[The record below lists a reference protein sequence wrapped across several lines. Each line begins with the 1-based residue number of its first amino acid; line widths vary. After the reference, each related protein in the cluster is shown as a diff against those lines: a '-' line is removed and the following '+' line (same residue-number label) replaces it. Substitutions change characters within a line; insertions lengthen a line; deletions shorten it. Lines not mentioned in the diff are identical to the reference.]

1 MHTKFSKVKPA
12 VIIEFRVKLVL
23 VAVVL
28 GFLLW
33 VTNGNAEERVNTIRL
48 DWAYYNPLS
57 LVLKDNRWLEEEF
70 ERWHRDSVDSKSRQ
84 QQGARVAS

>member
-1 MHTKFSKVKPA
+1 MLNQTEPAPKYLSAQMHTKFSKVKPA

-33 VTNGNAEERVNTIRL
+33 VTNGNAEERVNTIKL
-48 DWAYYNPLS
+48 DWACYNPLS
-57 LVLKDNRWLEEEF
+57 LVLKD
-70 ERWHRDSVDSKSRQ
+70 K
-84 QQGARVAS
+84 RVA